1 MIVAKTNFFIS
12 FHQSDVL
19 KDKPFLV
26 WVVTLHYLG
35 TLLRDKY
42 LYWKYW
48 ESSLGRNTYNELWN
62 LTFRIRTLTLR
73 GVSKISLL
81 CRWEKEVTFRV
92 TAKVTIYVIIQTR
105 ILLKVKGML
114 LRIVL
119 RWLAKPKSPWAS
131 WKWSHPMTHN
141 KRGRKK
147 CIVQGH
153 LVTRTRIQVT
163 GSSPVF
169 FLPC

>member
-1 MIVAKTNFFIS
+1 MLKQTFISFTS

-48 ESSLGRNTYNELWN
+48 ESSLCRNTYNELWN
-62 LTFRIRTLTLR
+62 LTFRMRTLPLQ

-81 CRWEKEVTFRV
+81 CRWEKEGCFRV

-105 ILLKVKGML
+105 MLLKVKGML

-119 RWLAKPKSPWAS
+119 RLLAKPKPPWAP

-141 KRGRKK
+141 KPTGKK
-147 CIVQGH
+147 CIAQGH
-153 LVTRTRIQVT
+153 VTRTRIQVID
-163 GSSPVF
+163 SSPEF
-169 FLPC
+169 FLPY